1 MGNQS
6 QVHFTGGAPLTETT
20 HFTAKP
26 AESSEQKAH
35 ELHGWEL
42 SQLLSS
48 TARLQEK
55 VKKCARES

>member
-1 MGNQS
+1 M
-6 QVHFTGGAPLTETT
+6 HFTGGAPLTGTT

-26 AESSEQKAH
+26 AESSEPKAH

-48 TARLQEK
+48 TVQFQK
-55 VKKCARES
+55 KFKKCARES